1 MYVYKT
7 LKEVGILDHIA
18 CLLKNLYAS
27 QGATVRAGHG
37 TIDWFQIGKE
47 IDQGCTVT
55 LLI

>member
-1 MYVYKT
+1 M
-7 LKEVGILDHIA
+7 GILDQLT
-18 CLLKNLYAS
+18 CLQRNLYAS